1 MIARLNPLTGSGND
15 HRIAIN
21 PETVRVKVIR
31 HSYPFFA
38 LNLAHERP
46 VFFNVGSSLEQ
57 APRVMAVYP
66 ISRIWLLGE
75 RLSPE
80 AITRM
85 AGVPLTGHLFSQI
98 PQPTHCRR
106 FT

>member
-1 MIARLNPLTGSGND
+1 
-15 HRIAIN
+15 
-21 PETVRVKVIR
+21 
-31 HSYPFFA
+31 
-38 LNLAHERP
+38 
-46 VFFNVGSSLEQ
+46 
-57 APRVMAVYP
+57 MAFYE
-66 ISRIWLLGE
+66 ISNIWFLGE

-98 PQPTHCRR
+98 PHPTHCRR